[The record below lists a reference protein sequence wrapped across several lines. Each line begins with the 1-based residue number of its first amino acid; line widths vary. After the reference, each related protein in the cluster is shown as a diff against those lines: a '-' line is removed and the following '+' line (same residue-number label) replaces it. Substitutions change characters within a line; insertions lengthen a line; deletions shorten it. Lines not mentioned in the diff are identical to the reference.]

1 MVNKWLLVDP
11 PLFPKIMYISCWNP
25 YDNST
30 LEKTRSIGLGEYT
43 VTRVHHKVLSK
54 FNKKIQQG
62 NRNMY
67 TYRVASSLGS
77 IPIM

>member
-11 PLFPKIMYISCWNP
+11 PLSPKIMYISWLNP

-30 LEKTRSIGLGEYT
+30 LERQGWMDG
-43 VTRVHHKVLSK
+43 VHHKVLLK

-62 NRNMY
+62 NKKMY
-67 TYRVASSLGS
+67 VLYNTLD
-77 IPIM
+77 